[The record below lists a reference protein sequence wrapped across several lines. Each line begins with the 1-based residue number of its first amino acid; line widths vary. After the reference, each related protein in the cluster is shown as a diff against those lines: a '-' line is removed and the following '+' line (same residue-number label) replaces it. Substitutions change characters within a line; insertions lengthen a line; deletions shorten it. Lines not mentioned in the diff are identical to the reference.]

1 MKRALQSKRLAKKP
15 KPPTSSE
22 SSFQEEE
29 SQEEES
35 QEEKE
40 EEAKEKEEEKEE
52 TEESSEEERSNPA
65 DERGLKESPIETTE
79 LRDPKPWQRRQG
91 HKQWHWAIEWPVTR
105 PSRA

>member
-15 KPPTSSE
+15 KLPTSSE

-29 SQEEES
+29 SQE
-35 QEEKE
+35 
-40 EEAKEKEEEKEE
+40 EKEEEKEE
-52 TEESSEEERSNPA
+52 TEESSEEERSSPA
-65 DERGLKESPIETTE
+65 EERGLKESPIETTE

-91 HKQWHWAIEWPVTR
+91 HKQRYWAIEWPGTR